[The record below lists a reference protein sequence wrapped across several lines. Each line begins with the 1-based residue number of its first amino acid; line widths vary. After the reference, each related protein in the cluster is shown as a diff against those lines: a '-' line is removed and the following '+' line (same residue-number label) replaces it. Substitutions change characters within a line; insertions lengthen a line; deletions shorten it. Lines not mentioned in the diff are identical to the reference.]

1 MNENMRKRNEA
12 LAQTVIKG
20 LQSRNMTGHYAE
32 NKEEALK
39 KALELIPEE
48 STIAMGGCMSAHE
61 IGLIEAL
68 EKGDRKSTR

>member
-39 KALELIPEE
+39 KALEL
-48 STIAMGGCMSAHE
+48 MKSA
-61 IGLIEAL
+61 
-68 EKGDRKSTR
+68 

>member
-39 KALELIPEE
+39 EALELIPEE
-48 STIAMGGCMSAHE
+48 KHHRHGRLYE
-61 IGLIEAL
+61 
-68 EKGDRKSTR
+68 RP

>member
-39 KALELIPEE
+39 KGTGAD
-48 STIAMGGCMSAHE
+48 TG
-61 IGLIEAL
+61 
-68 EKGDRKSTR
+68 RKHHRHGRLYERP

>member
-39 KALELIPEE
+39 RRW
-48 STIAMGGCMSAHE
+48 S
-61 IGLIEAL
+61 
-68 EKGDRKSTR
+68 

>member
-32 NKEEALK
+32 NKEEIDAKVILK
-39 KALELIPEE
+39 
-48 STIAMGGCMSAHE
+48 
-61 IGLIEAL
+61 
-68 EKGDRKSTR
+68 EKG